1 MIQADNVRTQLQRQM
16 EKLAIDVISV
26 PASSPSF
33 YNNIRM
39 ALVIGYVMQVAHK
52 EGGRGGYKTVKDNQV
67 RGREQAGRAISD
79 RAPL

>member
-1 MIQADNVRTQLQRQM
+1 MMHADNVRTQLQRQM
-16 EKLAIDVISV
+16 EKLAIDIVSV

-39 ALVIGYVMQVAHK
+39 ALVNGYVMQVAHK
-52 EGGRGGYKTVKDNQV
+52 EGGRSGYKTLKDNQV
-67 RGREQAGRAISD
+67 RGGGTAGRALSD